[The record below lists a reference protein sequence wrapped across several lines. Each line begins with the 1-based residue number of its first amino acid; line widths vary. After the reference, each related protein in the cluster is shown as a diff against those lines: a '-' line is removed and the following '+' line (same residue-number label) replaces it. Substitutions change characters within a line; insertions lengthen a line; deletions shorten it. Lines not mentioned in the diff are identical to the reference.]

1 MWTVYNILLFYE
13 SNSFKQN
20 KILKNKLF
28 GDPNR
33 HANIARSTRWR
44 KHTVHALGLLFL
56 YHFYSLVILFSVIK
70 TSHFKEPFKAV
81 LAGPEAMPIAHKA
94 PWREGQPSTKKT
106 SNLFTSSFQ
115 EAAVNHLNCT
125 VPAFPNCS
133 A

>member
-1 MWTVYNILLFYE
+1 MWTVYHILLFYE

-44 KHTVHALGLLFL
+44 KHTVHARGLLFL
-56 YHFYSLVILFSVIK
+56 YPFYSLVIK

-106 SNLFTSSFQ
+106 SNLFTSFL
-115 EAAVNHLNCT
+115 AAVNHLNST
-125 VPAFPNCS
+125 VPAFPNRS